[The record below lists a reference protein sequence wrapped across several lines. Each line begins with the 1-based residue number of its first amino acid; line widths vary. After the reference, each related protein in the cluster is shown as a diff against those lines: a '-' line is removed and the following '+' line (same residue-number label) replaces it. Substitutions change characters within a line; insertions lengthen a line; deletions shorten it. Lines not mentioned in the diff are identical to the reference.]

1 MSQRA
6 MRIPPERY
14 FQKLCGISI
23 KIVET
28 LRTTVKRTIETASEN
43 ITRYGYHFCFSES
56 EPARTTGSTG
66 RTHGASMVKIPA
78 KNEAR
83 RRVIVLEKRLKKI

>member
-1 MSQRA
+1 MSQRNI
-6 MRIPPERY
+6 RITPERY

-23 KIVET
+23 KIVEAFK
-28 LRTTVKRTIETASEN
+28 TTVNRIIDTASES
-43 ITRYGYHFCFSES
+43 ITRYGYHFCFSPS
-56 EPARTTGSTG
+56 EPARTTGRTG

-83 RRVIVLEKRLKKI
+83 RSVIKRRD